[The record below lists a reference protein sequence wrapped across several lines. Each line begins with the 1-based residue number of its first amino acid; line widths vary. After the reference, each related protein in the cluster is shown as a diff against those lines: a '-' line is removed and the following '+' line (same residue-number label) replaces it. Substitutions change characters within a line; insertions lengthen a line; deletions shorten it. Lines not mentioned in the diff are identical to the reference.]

1 DEVVA
6 AERAGIHINGWR
18 TGGLGRGAQRAP
30 YVDAAGNHLDW
41 YGERLPCAFGQE
53 DDAVR
58 GAKQP
63 PLRRLRHAVEH
74 AARAPVAAVDV
85 LLGERAAVVENQPRA
100 AHPLC
105 QRADGRADV
114 AAPVEEVDALAP
126 RDRPR

>member
-1 DEVVA
+1 DELRHLVDEGVP
-6 AERAGIHINGWR
+6 AERAGVDVDGVRVADH
-18 TGGLGRGAQRAP
+18 GAETTH
-30 YVDAAGNHLDW
+30 VDAAGNHFDW
-41 YGERLPCAFGQE
+41 YGERLPCAFGEE

-85 LLGERAAVVENQPRA
+85 LLGERAAVVEYEPRA
-100 AHPLC
+100 AHPLR

-114 AAPVEEVDALAP
+114 AAPVKKI
-126 RDRPR
+126 